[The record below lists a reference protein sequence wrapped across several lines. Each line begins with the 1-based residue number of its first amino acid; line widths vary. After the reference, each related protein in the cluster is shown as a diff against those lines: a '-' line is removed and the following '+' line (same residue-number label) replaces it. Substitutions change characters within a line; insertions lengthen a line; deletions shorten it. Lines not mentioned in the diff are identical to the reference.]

1 MARATEPWPVPS
13 RPALLL
19 PCLNEIAALS
29 RLLPQLTRD
38 FQVILCD
45 NGSSDGC
52 VEYARAQGIDV
63 VYGPAPRAV
72 GKGLELAMASTS
84 ADVICVMDCD
94 GTVSPADALRVTAPV
109 SQGTAD
115 FCVGIRGGE
124 SDARTLTHRLAS
136 GFRNALAR
144 RLVIDWALSD
154 LGSVRAFRRSAWL
167 PPQPQL
173 DPRYGWNLDVTIHA
187 IEHLI
192 PSRVLTVPTS
202 YGKRYGRSKITGSLP
217 GLALGVL
224 DHISVLSRY
233 ATRRYAVLAT
243 NASLP
248 RTEHASSHHH

>member
-136 GFRNALAR
+136 GFRKRTGQATSHRLGVIRPRLGAR
-144 RLVIDWALSD
+144 LQKVSVAATAASTRSTLRMEPRRDNPCDRASD
-154 LGSVRAFRRSAWL
+154 PLTSTHSAYLLRQEIRSLEDHRFA
-167 PPQPQL
+167 
-173 DPRYGWNLDVTIHA
+173 
-187 IEHLI
+187 
-192 PSRVLTVPTS
+192 
-202 YGKRYGRSKITGSLP
+202 P

-233 ATRRYAVLAT
+233 ATRRCAVLAT